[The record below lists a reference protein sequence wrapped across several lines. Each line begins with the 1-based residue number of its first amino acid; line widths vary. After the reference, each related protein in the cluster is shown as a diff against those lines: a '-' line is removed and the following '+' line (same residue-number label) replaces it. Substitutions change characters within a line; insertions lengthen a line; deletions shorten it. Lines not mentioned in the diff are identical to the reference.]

1 MFWFKNAMAY
11 RLTSQI
17 DFSKIEEALQTE
29 KFTPCEKSDYSRFGW
44 SEPLHDTGLLAYQ
57 ASGHI
62 LLVSCKEEKNL
73 PAYAVNRKL
82 AERLA
87 ELEEKEQRKL
97 KKTEKLALK
106 DAVISEMLP
115 HAFSK
120 FTYTAIWID
129 TNKWLVF
136 VDSSSAKKA
145 EDSLALLRKSL
156 GSLPVVPLAFN
167 SDIST
172 VMTNWLSNN
181 NAPEWA
187 TLLEDCKL
195 KDFTADNEITI
206 KRQDLDN
213 EEILNLIE
221 HGNSVISLAIQRENH
236 LSFVLNQDGTLGKIK
251 FEDDIIERNDDI
263 LKEDYQQRFD
273 ADFIL
278 MVEELSQLFELLA
291 AEFDGIKERL

>member
-1 MFWFKNAMAY
+1 MAY
-11 RLTSQI
+11 RLTSKI
-17 DFSKIEEALQTE
+17 DLSKIEEALQTE

-87 ELEEKEQRKL
+87 ELEEKEERKL
-97 KKTEKLALK
+97 KKIEKQALK

-129 TNKWLVF
+129 TNKGLVF

-167 SDIST
+167 SDISA
-172 VMTNWLSNN
+172 VMTDWLSNN

-221 HGNSVISLAIQRENH
+221 HGNSVVSLAIQRENH

-278 MVEELSQLFELLA
+278 MVEELSQLFELLS